1 MTDEAIRLTRQLH
14 SRIPEDGEVA
24 GLLALMV
31 LTDARRP
38 ARTRADGALIPLAL
52 QDRRRWDAAAI
63 AEGTALISAT
73 LATAVVG
80 PFQLQA
86 AIAALHDEAPTAADT
101 DWPQIHGLYLLL
113 ERLALGPM
121 ITLNRI
127 VAQSMVLGP
136 SSAIADLDG
145 LSDSL
150 SGHHRVH
157 AVRAHLLEQSGDP
170 AAARSEYQRAAR
182 LTRSIPEQRYLE
194 AQASRLA

>member
-1 MTDEAIRLTRQLH
+1 MTALNRLLSSFPFRVTLAYMGVFVLAAVLIVSFIAWRANELLTTKV
-14 SRIPEDGEVA
+14 IETLTAEVV
-24 GLLALMV
+24 GLREQFQ
-31 LTDARRP
+31 TGGP
-38 ARTRADGALIPLAL
+38 ARLR
-52 QDRRRWDAAAI
+52 
-63 AEGTALISAT
+63 
-73 LATAVVG
+73 TAVTER
-80 PFQLQA
+80 A
-86 AIAALHDEAPTAADT
+86 AEPGS
-101 DWPQIHGLYLLL
+101 GLYLLL
-113 ERLALGPM
+113 ERLAPGTM